1 MAIQI
6 EFVEAPQKFFEIF
19 GRRYDHSSCR
29 SLMKVNK
36 GISLH
41 RGLFML
47 FLAFL
52 FCNLVSWYMII

>member
-41 RGLFML
+41 RGLFSAIFIG
-47 FLAFL
+47 FLILQFG
-52 FCNLVSWYMII
+52 